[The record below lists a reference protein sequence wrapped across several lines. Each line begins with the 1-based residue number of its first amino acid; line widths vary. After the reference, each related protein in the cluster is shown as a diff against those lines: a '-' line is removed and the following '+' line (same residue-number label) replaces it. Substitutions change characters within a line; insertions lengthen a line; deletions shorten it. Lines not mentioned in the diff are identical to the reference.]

1 MLLALFVRC
10 IGIKC
15 KARTIHAIGV
25 IVSKAITVKSEVITV
40 GGKKAIIYDLH
51 ENYEIHLLSSDMTG
65 QTDVLNIIYYLTEEG
80 FLPDEKPVGII
91 LIPNR

>member
-1 MLLALFVRC
+1 M
-10 IGIKC
+10 
-15 KARTIHAIGV
+15 
-25 IVSKAITVKSEVITV
+25 KSEVITV

-51 ENYEIHLLSSDMTG
+51 ENYEVHLLASDIDSE
-65 QTDVLNIIYYLTEEG
+65 TDILNVIYYLTEEG

>member
-1 MLLALFVRC
+1 M
-10 IGIKC
+10 
-15 KARTIHAIGV
+15 IHAIGA
-25 IVSKAITVKSEVITV
+25 IASKAITVKSEVITV

-51 ENYEIHLLSSDMTG
+51 ENYEVHLLASDIDSE
-65 QTDVLNIIYYLTEEG
+65 TDILNVIYYLTEEG

>member
-1 MLLALFVRC
+1 M
-10 IGIKC
+10 
-15 KARTIHAIGV
+15 
-25 IVSKAITVKSEVITV
+25 KSEVITV

-51 ENYEIHLLSSDMTG
+51 ENYEVHLLASDIESE
-65 QTDVLNIIYYLTEEG
+65 TDALNIIYYLTEEG